1 MQLIS
6 DWRHVVSRSL
16 SFWTGFAGL
25 LVLVVPELVYA
36 VTGVDTDPVF
46 SWYLGV
52 FLILAGLAGRLV
64 RQDLSGL
71 QEWLRLSAVG
81 VVVVLLAL
89 LLADAGPIA
98 PLAEPEPAPV
108 KERSLVLPPEIEV
121 PETKTAE
128 TKTLELAVPLIAKWE
143 GKRNRAYQ
151 DIVGVWTICY
161 GHTRTARAGMVKSD
175 QECTE
180 LLREEVAEYR
190 HGLHAYFNEDTKTNR
205 LTPERD
211 TAYTSL
217 AFNVGI
223 RGAGRSTATRR
234 LNAGNI
240 AGGCQALVWWNK
252 AGGRVI
258 RGLVNRRADEQALC
272 MVGL

>member
-1 MQLIS
+1 MQIIPE
-6 DWRHVVSRSL
+6 WRRVVSRSL
-16 SFWTGFAGL
+16 SFWMPIVGLIVMVAPELRFALTGIDSDPL
-25 LVLVVPELVYA
+25 LV
-36 VTGVDTDPVF
+36 
-46 SWYLGV
+46 WWLGF
-52 FLILAGLAGRLV
+52 FLIVAGLAGRLV
-64 RQDLSGL
+64 RQDLSGWW
-71 QEWLRLSAVG
+71 EWLRLAAVVI
-81 VVVVLLAL
+81 VVSLAAFLLA
-89 LLADAGPIA
+89 ASGPVA
-98 PLAEPEPAPV
+98 PLVEPEPAPV
-108 KERSLVLPPEIEV
+108 KEQSRVLPPEIKV

-128 TKTLELAVPLIAKWE
+128 ASTLELAVPLIAKWE
-143 GKRNRAYQ
+143 GKRNHAYQ

-161 GHTRTARAGMVKSD
+161 GHTRTAKKGMFKTD
-175 QECTE
+175 EECTE

-190 HGLHAYFNEDTKTNR
+190 HGLHGYFNAATKSAR

-240 AGGCQALVWWNK
+240 VGGCEALAWWNK
-252 AGGRVI
+252 AGGRVV
-258 RGLVNRRADEQALC
+258 RGLVNRRADEQAFC